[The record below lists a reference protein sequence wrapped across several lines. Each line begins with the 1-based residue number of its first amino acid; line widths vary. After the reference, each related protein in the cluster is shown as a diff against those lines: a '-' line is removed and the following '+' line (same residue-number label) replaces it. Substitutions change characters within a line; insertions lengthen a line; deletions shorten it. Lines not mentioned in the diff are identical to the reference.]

1 MSSSGYEQPVRLLFH
16 PALSDISVEGIL
28 YALSDPVRAKIYA
41 ELATSEC
48 ALTCSDVR
56 KLVNSTL
63 PKATLSQHFK
73 ILREAGLVHSERKG
87 VEMHNTTRRAELEE
101 RFGDMLSAI
110 LNTLHRSEF
119 ATASIRACASA
130 DGSLEPSVSSREG
143 KKRAGS
149 QSRQCKRSGTR

>member
-1 MSSSGYEQPVRLLFH
+1 MSCSGAACFS
-16 PALSDISVEGIL
+16 LSTKPDHNRPG
-28 YALSDPVRAKIYA
+28 YQDDA
-41 ELATSEC
+41 
-48 ALTCSDVR
+48 
-56 KLVNSTL
+56 NGQ
-63 PKATLSQHFK
+63 KAFAVCHDKQHFK